1 MVKRNDLNSSGCKQ
15 AAPKSIAGYPLPPG
29 SKVYQAGSAK
39 RFFSA
44 LQQPVQNGIIGLT
57 AIIFAY
63 VVKRRRKG
71 RVIKVSTE
79 EEWDATLEKS
89 NRSAKG
95 QVALTLPS
103 WDERPRQLVRDLRT
117 LSRDPKLRCFN
128 FAFIRTSPLQYP
140 EAPASKGLKD
150 SLASASWSLL
160 GKAGT
165 FLGTMLDPRAQVR
178 FSSVSQAP
186 YLNNSQ
192 PSGGPVIQVMHRDML
207 RGTFSLVPSSTIEDI
222 HAFLLEHADSV
233 RLSAT
238 GRPYSDHRRTQ
249 APRLPP
255 RGPKGQG

>member
-1 MVKRNDLNSSGCKQ
+1 MGKRLDVASSGCKQ
-15 AAPKSIAGYPLPPG
+15 AAPKSISGYPLSPG
-29 SKVYQAGSAK
+29 SKLYKAGNAK
-39 RFFSA
+39 SFFGA
-44 LQQPVQNGIIGLT
+44 FKQPVQNGIIGI
-57 AIIFAY
+57 AGIIFAY
-63 VVKRRRKG
+63 VVKRRTQG

-117 LSRDPKLRCFN
+117 LSRDAKLRCFN

-140 EAPASKGLKD
+140 EPPAKGLKD

-186 YLNNSQ
+186 YLNSSQ
-192 PSGGPVIQVMHRDML
+192 PSAGPVIQVMHNDML
-207 RGTFSLVPSSTIEDI
+207 RGTFILSPSSTIEDI
-222 HAFLLEHADSV
+222 HTFLLEHAESV

-238 GRPYSDHRRTQ
+238 GKPYSDHRRTQ